1 MSDTNLNT
9 RAMRR
14 LLLGHALLS
23 FVFGTVIIAV
33 TINGV
38 AGLIQ

>member
-1 MSDTNLNT
+1 
-9 RAMRR
+9 MRR

-23 FVFGTVIIAV
+23 FIFGTVIIAA
-33 TINGV
+33 TINGI